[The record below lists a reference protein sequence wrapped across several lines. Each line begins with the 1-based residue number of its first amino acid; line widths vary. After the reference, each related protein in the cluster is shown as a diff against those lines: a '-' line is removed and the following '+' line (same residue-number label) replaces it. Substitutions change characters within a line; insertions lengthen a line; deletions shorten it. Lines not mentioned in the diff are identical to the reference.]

1 MKKRLSILFFTM
13 LFVLTASPFV
23 HSGTKSIQ
31 ASTAKTY
38 AIPFERPENAEEA
51 KALIAMLEGD
61 AIAEALPEEYILQ
74 AMTYQDAT
82 QSVEYWKMAESGD
95 AETLSEDDFFAE
107 IEKQSAPKFP
117 SLLAKLFGIST
128 KEYGYMKIITT
139 AIRVDAP
146 ETCIDERNEY
156 FIVSARAEWLYRPT
170 WAEKGTLSLSYNAV
184 FDDNYK
190 NIVLLSEMTSCKFC
204 EETNRNVYAVTDSK
218 NGRTD
223 VFENANHHLALTY
236 RNGFSCDATYATTVP
251 CSHELTE
258 CTTLYT
264 RLRIY
269 SQEYDFTVSAT
280 YQPSNSP
287 LRFHFMNGL
296 GVTFVPS
303 KDTTYHG
310 APLIVSYLPKA

>member
-1 MKKRLSILFFTM
+1 VKKRLFILLFTI
-13 LFVLTASPFV
+13 LFVLTVSPLV
-23 HSGTKSIQ
+23 YSSTESIH
-31 ASTAKTY
+31 AATAKTY
-38 AIPFERPENAEEA
+38 DIPFERPENAEEA

-74 AMTYQDAT
+74 AMTYQDAK
-82 QSVEYWKMAESGD
+82 QSVEYWKMAENGN
-95 AETLSEDDFFAE
+95 AETLCEDDFFAE
-107 IEKQSAPKFP
+107 IEKQSAPKIS
-117 SLLAKLFGIST
+117 SLLANMFGFSA

-170 WAEKGTLSLSYNAV
+170 WAEKGTLNLSYNAI
-184 FDDNYK
+184 FDANYK
-190 NIVLLSEMTSCKFC
+190 NIALLSEMTSCKFC
-204 EETNRNVYAVTDSK
+204 EEMNRDVYAVSDSK

-223 VFENANHHLALTY
+223 VFENANNHLSLTY
-236 RNGFSCDATYATTVP
+236 RNGFSCDATYATTIP
-251 CSHELTE
+251 CSHKLTE

-280 YQPSNSP
+280 YQPNNSP